1 MNKNDKSSAEKSAD
15 HSMTRRNFVKT
26 STAVGAGMIFS
37 PMIMT
42 RAKANDSND
51 LNIALLG
58 CGAEGQVLM
67 NAMLKIPNIR
77 FKAICDIW
85 EDYNQKRAYRL
96 LKKYGHE
103 LNAYTD
109 YQKMLA
115 NEKSLDAVIIATPD
129 FWHAPHAEA
138 CLQAGHNVY
147 CEKEMS
153 NTLEGAKRIVRAAR
167 ASGKKVQ
174 IGHQRRSNPRYL
186 HCYNVLL
193 QQADILGRITTV
205 NGQWNR
211 SVQPDLG
218 WPEKYAIPSATLRK
232 YGFRNMHQFRNWRW
246 YKGLGGGP
254 IVDLGSHQIDIY
266 NWFLKT
272 PPSNVIASGG
282 TDYYPKATHE
292 WYDNVLTTYEYETK
306 KGIVRA
312 FYQTI
317 TTNSSLG
324 YYENFLGDE
333 GTLQISESASRG
345 AVFRE
350 QMAPSWDKWVEMGY
364 ILAPKEE
371 KKPKP
376 GVVLDVR
383 ETVAPPKY
391 ELPVVFNDPYHKPH
405 LENFFNAVRGLEEL
419 NCPVEVGYE
428 TAVSVLK
435 VNEAVRTGRKIKFQP
450 EEFEL

>member
-85 EDYNQKRAYRL
+85 KDYNQKRAYRL
-96 LKKYGHE
+96 LQKYGHE

-174 IGHQRRSNPRYL
+174 IGHQRRSNPRYS
-186 HCYNVLL
+186 
-193 QQADILGRITTV
+193 
-205 NGQWNR
+205 W
-211 SVQPDLG
+211 
-218 WPEKYAIPSATLRK
+218 
-232 YGFRNMHQFRNWRW
+232 
-246 YKGLGGGP
+246 
-254 IVDLGSHQIDIY
+254 
-266 NWFLKT
+266 
-272 PPSNVIASGG
+272 
-282 TDYYPKATHE
+282 
-292 WYDNVLTTYEYETK
+292 
-306 KGIVRA
+306 VRVS
-312 FYQTI
+312 TM
-317 TTNSSLG
+317 L
-324 YYENFLGDE
+324 
-333 GTLQISESASRG
+333 SRFC
-345 AVFRE
+345 A
-350 QMAPSWDKWVEMGY
+350 
-364 ILAPKEE
+364 
-371 KKPKP
+371 
-376 GVVLDVR
+376 
-383 ETVAPPKY
+383 
-391 ELPVVFNDPYHKPH
+391 
-405 LENFFNAVRGLEEL
+405 
-419 NCPVEVGYE
+419 
-428 TAVSVLK
+428 
-435 VNEAVRTGRKIKFQP
+435 
-450 EEFEL
+450 